1 MAWKK
6 IDDYN
11 SGDTGTDFQPY
22 SAFVAQGLTQNARSY
37 PSELTRG
44 ASIPWRRDAPVRW
57 ASFGEPTGTIV
68 WVNCGANAVR
78 VIFRLSYQTV
88 DNHESA
94 ANRIGVWTIQNVGS
108 LARVQVAAP
117 ANLSNDPFDIVFPCY
132 NGALSGYQAFF
143 IGFQSDPLDS
153 LGVVQVDYISD
164 NVMGLSAAGGAG
176 AYTITTGEKFEL
188 VVMDPATYLIQ
199 VGTNDPPTQWQI
211 GFVRKDATANA
222 GDAVIFP
229 GGTTYP
235 VIATTYPQIGKTP
248 PTGEVFEL
256 GSPKLYSISYVVTET
271 QDYTPPDQFNHYH
284 ALALSSVNSAQS
296 QAIPTFRPELANIQC
311 DPYHFGRVWTAVPD
325 ALTSTFCVQSEVTG
339 VVQVAFTIF
348 PLENAINDLT
358 DIQILDYDILDST
371 GTSVFGGVIS
381 QNYQFDTFN
390 TTNSFRSSAK
400 QTRALLG
407 VYTVANQWG
416 MRDGLPLSDVQK
428 GNQVVFEFPEA
439 TFSAV
444 GAGGAGVYTL
454 KVTTGRAAWVIA
466 FSARLV

>member
-11 SGDTGTDFQPY
+11 SGDTGYPEQPY

-94 ANRIGVWTIQNVGS
+94 ANRIGVWYIQNVGS
-108 LARVQVAAP
+108 LARVLVDAP
-117 ANLSNDPFDIVFPCY
+117 ANLSHDPFDIVFPCY

-153 LGVVQVDYISD
+153 LGLVNVDYISD
-164 NVMGLSAAGGAG
+164 NVMGLGERAGGG
-176 AYTITTGEKFEL
+176 YTITTGEKFEL
-188 VVMDPATYLIQ
+188 VVMDPTYNVIQ
-199 VGTNDPPTQWQI
+199 SGANNAPTQWQI
-211 GFVRKDATANA
+211 GYILRDPVESK

-229 GGTTYP
+229 GGTVYP
-235 VIATTYPQIGKTP
+235 VAVSTNPQVGKTAR
-248 PTGEVFEL
+248 GEVFEL

-296 QAIPTFRPELANIQC
+296 QAVPTFRPELANIQC
-311 DPYHFGRVWTAVPD
+311 DPYHFGRVWTVIPD

-348 PLENAINDLT
+348 PLEDAINDLT
-358 DIQILDYDILDST
+358 DIQILNYDILDST
-371 GTSVFGGVIS
+371 GTSVFGGEIL

-390 TTNSFRSSAK
+390 TTTSFRSSAK

-444 GAGGAGVYTL
+444 GAGGDGVYTV